1 MSRIAFFSWLL
12 VGLLTCA
19 VVAAGQATGPVIFQV
34 APELQQRHASPSPG
48 PGATGQTK
56 QAKIGRGNAAIDT
69 GDPKSTFWTEP
80 IDLSGAGTVV
90 NADMLWD
97 ATARIFYAFARTSL
111 RCTHGKA
118 IEGNVL
124 IGIYAKRNILSKTA
138 GSGWWVVDLAQ
149 NECQAPLAGLYG
161 CKFDSQGNNLA
172 CGRAEL
178 DTRVNDMAIVEAT
191 RF

>member
-1 MSRIAFFSWLL
+1 MRF
-12 VGLLTCA
+12 GPNHLT
-19 VVAAGQATGPVIFQV
+19 
-34 APELQQRHASPSPG
+34 S
-48 PGATGQTK
+48 
-56 QAKIGRGNAAIDT
+56 
-69 GDPKSTFWTEP
+69 
-80 IDLSGAGTVV
+80 AGTVA

-97 ATARIFYAFARTSL
+97 ASSKIFYAFAHSTL
-111 RCTHGKA
+111 HCTHGKA

-124 IGIYAKRNILSKTA
+124 IGIYAKRNILSKTP

-161 CKFDSQGNNLA
+161 CKFDPQGNNMA

-178 DTRVNDMAIVEAT
+178 DQRINDMSIVEAM